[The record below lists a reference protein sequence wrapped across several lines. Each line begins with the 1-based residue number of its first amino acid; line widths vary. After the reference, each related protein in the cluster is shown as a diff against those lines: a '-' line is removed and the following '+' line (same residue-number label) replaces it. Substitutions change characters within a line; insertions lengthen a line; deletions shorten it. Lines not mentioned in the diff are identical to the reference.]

1 MSEFEDGQ
9 IYLFDL
15 DRDPLNEDK
24 KTRPCVILQV
34 CYLNALETLIV
45 VPLTSCCKRGQ
56 QATGVALS
64 HLSTGLDTNSIA
76 QAHLVYSL
84 HKSNIARSEPIGWV
98 HSDDLKRIRYRL
110 AQFMGIDA
118 DVVFS
123 EGQGDWDIEEG

>member
-15 DRDPLNEDK
+15 DRDPLNEDM

-45 VPLTSCCKRGQ
+45 VPLTSCIKRGG

-64 HLSTGLDTNSIA
+64 HLCTGLEMGSIA

-84 HKSNIARSEPIGWV
+84 QKSNLSQTEPIGRV
-98 HSDDLKRIRYRL
+98 HSDDLKKIRFRL
-110 AQFMGIDA
+110 ARFLGIDA

-123 EGQGDWDIEEG
+123 EGQSDWDLD

>member
-1 MSEFEDGQ
+1 MSEFEEGQ

-45 VPLTSCCKRGQ
+45 VPLTSCKKRQ
-56 QATGVALS
+56 DQATGVALS
-64 HLSTGLDTNSIA
+64 HLSTGLNSGSIA

-84 HKSNIARSEPIGWV
+84 HKSSLTQSKPIGWV
-98 HSDDLKRIRYRL
+98 HSDDLLRIRSRL
-110 AQFMGIDA
+110 AQFIGIDA

-123 EGQGDWDIEEG
+123 EDQSDWD